1 MPGRFS
7 LIASRDEF
15 ESYFGVI
22 LDTEFPPL
30 YNIAPTQPIF
40 NIVTAETA
48 LPGSNRPNRRAT
60 LVRWGFIPGWVKNPD
75 DWPLMI
81 NMRSETAAQ
90 KNSFK
95 TAMAHGRSLVPASG
109 FYEWRKIGKDKK
121 QAYWIK
127 PRHGGLVAFAGL
139 METWSGADGSQIDT
153 GGLLTVDANKS
164 LSIIH
169 HRMPVIIHP
178 ENFEEWLDCKRN
190 RSRDV
195 AHLLV
200 TVDDDFFEA
209 IPISDKVNK
218 VSNNSAELLEPI
230 SSEFADS
237 LKYADKSKERNAQQQ
252 ERVNDHL
259 DKQDDQFS
267 LF

>member
-7 LIASRDEF
+7 LNTTPAEF

-22 LDTEFPPL
+22 LETEFPPL

-40 NIVTAETA
+40 NIVAAESR
-48 LPGSNRPNRRAT
+48 PQGSNKPDRDAI
-60 LVRWGFIPGWVKNPD
+60 LARWGFIPGWVKNPD

-81 NMRSETAAQ
+81 NMRAETAAV

-95 TAMAHGRSLVPASG
+95 TAMAHGRSLVPATG

-127 PRHGGLVAFAGL
+127 PRDGGLVAFAGL
-139 METWSGADGSQIDT
+139 VETWSGADGSQIDT
-153 GGLLTVDANKS
+153 AGLLTVDANET
-164 LSIIH
+164 LRPIH
-169 HRMPVIIHP
+169 HRMPVVIHP
-178 ENFEEWLDCKRN
+178 EDFAEWLDCKRN

-195 AHLLV
+195 AHLLR
-200 TVDDDFFEA
+200 TVHDDFFEA

-218 VSNNSAELLEPI
+218 VSNNSADIQQPLAPEQMENMEEVLG
-230 SSEFADS
+230 
-237 LKYADKSKERNAQQQ
+237 KDKAGS
-252 ERVNDHL
+252 VHL
-259 DKQDDQFS
+259 NEQDDQFS